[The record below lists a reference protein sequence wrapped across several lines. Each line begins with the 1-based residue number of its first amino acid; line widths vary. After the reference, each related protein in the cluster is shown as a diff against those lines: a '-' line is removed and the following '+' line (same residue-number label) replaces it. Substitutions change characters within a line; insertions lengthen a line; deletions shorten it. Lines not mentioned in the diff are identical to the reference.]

1 MWQAVKRTSTKERV
15 LGILGHWGA
24 ASRPLCTDEHQG
36 SPSAQLSVANVYCA
50 MWFWKEPSTYP
61 PPQPSQPLTRRP
73 KRKPMGHPAFTCLLL
88 PCLSLACLD
97 PPTPTPATPP
107 PCTGDVRYLAG
118 DCSTTGAGNVQ
129 GEFTAA
135 RFNNPTCIITSVA
148 KPNMAFLCDTGNN
161 AVRVINML
169 TREWR
174 GKRPCRN
181 FCCLCCCRDSYCRL

>member
-1 MWQAVKRTSTKERV
+1 MSVGCSVLTFQGACHWGALCTKAVSPKLVLGELGFLWQAVKRTSAKERV

-97 PPTPTPATPP
+97 PPRYPLPPAQAMCDISQATALPPAPAT
-107 PCTGDVRYLAG
+107 
-118 DCSTTGAGNVQ
+118 
-129 GEFTAA
+129 
-135 RFNNPTCIITSVA
+135 
-148 KPNMAFLCDTGNN
+148 
-161 AVRVINML
+161 
-169 TREWR
+169 
-174 GKRPCRN
+174 CRA
-181 FCCLCCCRDSYCRL
+181 